1 MAITVIVHL
10 LNEDPVVGE
19 VDEMPEPT
27 DSVLIVQNPRRRDGK
42 DVHYIDHN
50 VTSVLWPWDRIYFL
64 EVLPTEEQERI
75 ISFFRD

>member
-1 MAITVIVHL
+1 
-10 LNEDPVVGE
+10 
-19 VDEMPEPT
+19 
-27 DSVLIVQNPRRRDGK
+27 
-42 DVHYIDHN
+42 VHYIDHN